1 MARSIQRYNV
11 DVKLDEEMA
20 VLASASGTSRSE
32 QMNLALKAALADM
45 PGVISR
51 LLHVESEWGRRRL
64 TSFMVDPTLTEGL
77 NEASQKL
84 DLSRDA
90 IVKLAM
96 RSYILSKQTQSQ

>member
-11 DVKLDEEMA
+11 DVKLDEQMA
-20 VLASASGTSRSE
+20 ALASASSTSRSE
-32 QMNLALKAALADM
+32 QMNLALRAALADM

-77 NEASQKL
+77 NEAGQKL

-90 IVKLAM
+90 LVKLAM
-96 RSYILSKQTQSQ
+96 RSYVLSKTSSN